1 MSGDSTNMAA
11 KQNNKYLT
19 AGILAAIAIGLF
31 LYTLYN
37 GLK

>member
-1 MSGDSTNMAA
+1 MSGDSVNMTD
-11 KQNNKYLT
+11 KQNNKYIT

>member
-1 MSGDSTNMAA
+1 MSGDLTNMAD
-11 KQNNKYLT
+11 KQNGKYVT
-19 AGILAAIAIGLF
+19 AGILAAIALGLF